1 MRLPSITPSPYALQ
15 DGCCESSLAKS
26 PTENDT
32 QWSSAV
38 GGATLGKSGRVI
50 ERLMADIDRL
60 KRELKAEILHRQEME
75 RREQTNYG
83 MLDNTRAENANLSQA
98 KDIDAALIKRRD
110 RKIEELRNE
119 LGVEKA
125 RRIRAEE
132 NAQEAIRAREDA
144 DAECRRTVGEAS
156 DAARHATGHAT
167 VLEESHRQLGT
178 DYRRRIETFTRD
190 FIQHTQDREED
201 RSKVKRLDVVVEQL
215 NQEVART
222 NKINAQMGQILEA
235 YKAESRRRIRELEEE
250 ARLRDKGRLALH
262 DEAQRVMDEA
272 RWLITMGKNAAKAEV
287 IKS

>member
-98 KDIDAALIKRRD
+98 KDVDAALIKRRD

-125 RRIRAEE
+125 RRIHAEE
-132 NAQEAIRAREDA
+132 SAQEANRAREDA
-144 DAECRRTVGEAS
+144 DVECRRLVGEAN
-156 DAARHATGHAT
+156 DAARHATSHAT
-167 VLEESHRQLGT
+167 VLQESHRQLGT
-178 DYRRRIETFTRD
+178 DYRRRTETFTRD
-190 FIQHTQDREED
+190 FLQHTQDREED

-235 YKAESRRRIRELEEE
+235 YKTESRRRIRELEEE
-250 ARLRDKGRLALH
+250 AKLRDKGRLALH
-262 DEAQRVMDEA
+262 DEAQHVMDEA